1 VRDAETSEGADA
13 TRGRGA
19 AAAARIG
26 AGRVIAAVALTV
38 LPAAAAQAADNA
50 TPPKSIWEQE
60 TLTGDWGGARTALKD
75 KGIDL
80 SLVYIGE
87 ALAVLSGGLERRG
100 SYEGRF
106 DFSADADLEKLI
118 GWKGASTHVTVFQ
131 IHNGGRNIAD
141 NVGSISD
148 PSNIDAFATTRL
160 FTAWFQQNA
169 FDDRV
174 SFRIGQ
180 LAADD
185 EFLTSQTASG
195 LINGTFGWADMMAA
209 NILNGGPA
217 YPLAT
222 PGARLAVKATDALT
236 LQAAVFSGDP
246 AGKDCTDIPQRCNRY
261 GTTFSFSGGA
271 LWMGELQYAVNQ
283 GKDAIGLP
291 GVYKLGAW
299 YATADY
305 GDLHDAIDGTG
316 AQVSLGVDP
325 DATPVTHRGNGGLYG
340 VADQMIWRGKESS
353 LNLFVRGGFAP
364 SDRNLVSYYI
374 DAGLGLKGPLP
385 GRPDDQL
392 TFGFAY
398 ARISKDAAA
407 ADRDTTPAAIV
418 RDYEAV
424 FELSYA
430 LQVAPWWTVQP
441 DLQYIVHPNGGQN
454 PDDPTVRLENAFV
467 AGVRSTI
474 KF

>member
-106 DFSADADLEKLI
+106 DFAADADLEKLI

>member
-1 VRDAETSEGADA
+1 MRDAETSEGTDA
-13 TRGRGA
+13 TPGRGKA
-19 AAAARIG
+19 AVVRSG
-26 AGRVIAAVALTV
+26 AGRLIAAAALTV
-38 LPAAAAQAADNA
+38 LSAAGAQATDKAAA
-50 TPPKSIWEQE
+50 PKSIWEQE

-75 KGIDL
+75 NGIDL
-80 SLVYIGE
+80 TLVYIGE
-87 ALAVLSGGLERRG
+87 TLAVLSGGLERRG

-106 DFSADADLEKLI
+106 EFSADADLDKLI

-131 IHNGGRNIAD
+131 IHNGGRNAAD

-174 SFRIGQ
+174 SLRIGQ

-209 NILNGGPA
+209 NILSGGPA

-222 PGARLAVKATDALT
+222 PGARLAVKPTDALT
-236 LQAAVFSGDP
+236 LQAAVFAGDP

-271 LWMGELQYAVNQ
+271 LWMGELQYAINQ

-305 GDLHDAIDGTG
+305 NDLHYGIDGAG

-325 DATPVTHRGNGGLYG
+325 GATPVTHRGNGGLYG

-398 ARISKDAAA
+398 ASISKDAAA
-407 ADRDTTPAAIV
+407 ADRDTLPAVIV

>member
-1 VRDAETSEGADA
+1 MRDAETSEGADA